1 MTRGKAPY
9 QKMHCNFRKQNY
21 NSLQYYALKVRV
33 CQTRCYTLSEEAA
46 SHWAFLQPRVPDQV
60 SNFQR
65 TGLLRIWPTHS
76 VFFFYFIPLFL
87 ILSCFHVLNIWA
99 IKCLQGKS
107 FPPNTLVKY
116 VHIIPRRLRMV
127 SRCFS
132 YGSVVMSTSC
142 SCRGLRIV
150 ARRK

>member
-1 MTRGKAPY
+1 MTRGKVPY

-21 NSLQYYALKVRV
+21 NILQYNALKVRV
-33 CQTRCYTLSEEAA
+33 CHTRCYTLSEEAA

-60 SNFQR
+60 ISNAQVSYVY
-65 TGLLRIWPTHS
+65 GQHIL
-76 VFFFYFIPLFL
+76 FFYFIPLFL
-87 ILSCFHVLNIWA
+87 ILSCFHVLNIWVT
-99 IKCLQGKS
+99 KCLQGKS

-127 SRCFS
+127 NRCFS
-132 YGSVVMSTSC
+132 YGSVVVSTSC